1 MSEIFFFDMTQTT
14 ALIAELESAVST
26 SSLEKRSIQLQ
37 RITDLFLTSAG
48 QLTDKQIG
56 LFDDV
61 LMQLIKRVEVK
72 VLEELSTRLAPSP
85 NAPIGVIKHLARH
98 DDILVAGPVLTQS
111 ERLTSADLI
120 EIAKAKGQAH
130 LLAISARSLL
140 DEPLTDVLLDRGNR
154 EVFHKLAQNHG
165 AFFSKP
171 GFTTLVNYAKSD
183 EALAEAVGQRVD
195 VPSHLLHDLVLK
207 ATDAVRKRLMATAP
221 AEVHAEIKRAMESI
235 SDSVMHEV
243 EVEARDFKRAR
254 ELVLSL
260 QRKNLLNE
268 AMLGEFA
275 KTHKY
280 EEMVAALALLS
291 GARFELVERLMR
303 TVHPGGLLVACKAA
317 DLGWPTVQA
326 ILSHRHSSH
335 SPASH
340 DLETAAAEYLRLSKP
355 TAQKLLLF
363 WQAKPEGKAS

>member
-1 MSEIFFFDMTQTT
+1 MTQT
-14 ALIAELESAVST
+14 AVLIAELESAVAASP
-26 SSLEKRSIQLQ
+26 LDKRSIQLQ
-37 RITDLFLTSAG
+37 RITDLFLSSASR
-48 QLTDKQIG
+48 LTDKQVG

-61 LMQLIKRVEVK
+61 LMQLIKRVEIK
-72 VLEELSTRLAPSP
+72 ALEELSTRLAPAP

-98 DDILVAGPVLTQS
+98 DDILVAGPVLAQS
-111 ERLTSADLI
+111 ERLTNADLI
-120 EIAKAKGQAH
+120 EIAKSKGQAH
-130 LLAISARSLL
+130 LLAISARTLL
-140 DEPLTDVLLDRGNR
+140 DEGITDVLLDRGSR

-171 GFTTLVNYAKSD
+171 GFSTLVNYAKSD
-183 EALAEAVGQRVD
+183 EALAEMVGQRVD
-195 VPSHLLHDLVLK
+195 VPTHLLQDLVLK

-235 SDSVMHEV
+235 SDTVMHEV
-243 EVEARDFKRAR
+243 EGEARDFKRAR
-254 ELVLSL
+254 ELVMSL

-268 AMLGEFA
+268 SMLGEFA

-280 EEMVAALALLS
+280 EEMVATLAVLS

-303 TVHPGGLLVACKAA
+303 TVHHGGLLVACKAA

-326 ILSHRHSSH
+326 ILIHRHSNH
-335 SPASH
+335 SLASH
-340 DLETAAAEYLRLSKP
+340 DLETAAAEYSRLSKP
-355 TAQKLLLF
+355 TAQKLLIF